1 MKKIVKENLN
11 EFLNE
16 NKNSTKRGFS
26 TNIEDDTLDN
36 DNFRKVLYTSK
47 HIQMVVMTLN
57 PGEEIGVETHP
68 TIDQF
73 FRFEAGKGKC
83 IINGNEYDVTDG
95 SGIIIPAGSE
105 HNIINT
111 GNTALQMYTIYTPP
125 NHKDG
130 VVFSTKKEAEQ
141 SKEKFDGKTT
151 E

>member
-1 MKKIVKENLN
+1 MKKVVRESLN
-11 EFLNE
+11 ES
-16 NKNSTKRGFS
+16 KDSTKRGFS
-26 TNIEDDTLDN
+26 TNIEQDTLDN
-36 DNFRKVLYTSK
+36 DNFRKVLYTGK
-47 HIQMVVMTLN
+47 HMQMVVMTLN
-57 PGEEIGVETHP
+57 PGEEIGMETHL

-73 FRFEAGKGKC
+73 FRFEAGHGKC

-111 GNTALQMYTIYTPP
+111 GNVALQMYTIYTPP

-130 VVFSTKKEAEQ
+130 IVFATKEEASK